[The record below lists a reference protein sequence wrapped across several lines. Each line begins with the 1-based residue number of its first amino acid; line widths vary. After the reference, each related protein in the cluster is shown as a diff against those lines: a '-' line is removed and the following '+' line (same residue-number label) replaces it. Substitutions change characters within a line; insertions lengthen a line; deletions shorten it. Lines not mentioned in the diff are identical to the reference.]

1 MDEKDFVAL
10 ILVAGIIPMS
20 ILINTVSRPARNV
33 SFFLMIALT
42 CVTFKIDINFL
53 SHFWYRGTT
62 RGIEVSLVD
71 ILAIGVLFGSLLTPR
86 RDTVRWFSPASL
98 GLMLLFFLFACIN
111 VGYSEPKIYGLF
123 ELSKMVR
130 GVIFFLAAA
139 MFVRGQRELA
149 ILVAAL
155 GCATCFEGLI
165 ALKQKLHDGYLRV
178 PGTLDDANS
187 LSMYMCMVAPVFVA
201 AINSTLPKIVR
212 QLSVLALL
220 SAGLCV
226 VLTISRAGI
235 PIFCMVVMGATL
247 ATISLRLTVKKLVG
261 AVFVSLCLCGVV
273 YKSWDLIE
281 TRYTTDSL
289 KSEYLDNTAFE
300 SRGYYLRLMQLIVA
314 DHSGG
319 VGLNNWSY
327 WVSKRYGAKVG
338 PAFSDYDDLIY
349 TPVKY
354 RPNNNYAAPAHCL
367 AALTLGELGYVG
379 LFLFALIWFRWFQMG
394 LPFLWP
400 RVPDATRRIAV
411 GIFFGTCGVFLQSIT
426 EWVFHQTH
434 IYLTFHALIGTLAAL
449 YWMRQQ
455 ELKAW
460 REREEMEWNE
470 EIDEEAAEYEHE
482 PVVVA

>member
-10 ILVAGIIPMS
+10 ILVAGVIPMC
-20 ILINTVSRPARNV
+20 ILANMVSKGIRDLC
-33 SFFLMIALT
+33 FFGMIALT
-42 CVTFKIDINFL
+42 CITFKIDINFL

-71 ILAIGVLFGSLLTPR
+71 VLAIGVLFGSLLAPR
-86 RDTVRWFSPASL
+86 RGVVRWFWPTAL
-98 GLMLLFFLFACIN
+98 GLMLLFFAFACFN

-130 GVIFFLAAA
+130 GIIFFLAAA
-139 MFVRGQRELA
+139 MFVRGERELA
-149 ILVAAL
+149 ILVAGL
-155 GCATCFEGLI
+155 CCASCFEGLV

-187 LSMYMCMVAPVFVA
+187 LSMYMCMIAPVFVA
-201 AINSTLPKIVR
+201 AINSTLPRLIR
-212 QLSVLALL
+212 QFSVLALL
-220 SAGLCV
+220 SAGICI

-235 PIFCMVVMGATL
+235 PIFGMVVMGTTL
-247 ATISLRLTVKKLVG
+247 ATISLRLTVKKIVG
-261 AVFVSLCLCGVV
+261 AAFVCLCLCGVV
-273 YKSWDLIE
+273 YKSWDMIE

-300 SRGYYLRLMQLIVA
+300 SRGYYLRLMELIVA
-314 DHSGG
+314 DHPNG

-327 WVSKRYGAKVG
+327 WVSKKYGGKVG
-338 PAFSDYDDLIY
+338 PAFSDYDDLVY

-367 AALTLGELGYVG
+367 AALTLGELGYAG
-379 LFLFALIWFRWFQMG
+379 LFLFALVWFRWFQMG
-394 LPFLWP
+394 APFLWP
-400 RVPDATRRIAV
+400 RTPVATRRMGV
-411 GIFFGTCGVFLQSIT
+411 GIFFATWGVFLQSIT

-434 IYLTFHALIGTLAAL
+434 IYLTFHALMGTLAAL
-449 YWMRQQ
+449 YWMRRQ

-460 REREEMEWNE
+460 KEAQEFEWDDDVE
-470 EIDEEAAEYEHE
+470 EEAEPYEHE